1 MKGTITSG
9 RRIVLQILF
18 SVALAFSFY
27 IFGEWV
33 TRCLFDVH
41 TIDLF
46 WGITLRLALLVF
58 FILAIATGVVP
69 VTVNKYIL
77 LTLSIMCVII
87 VSFLIG
93 SYTIR
98 PYRTLLICIS
108 GVIGIGLPIIIV
120 RK

>member
-1 MKGTITSG
+1 
-9 RRIVLQILF
+9 
-18 SVALAFSFY
+18 
-27 IFGEWV
+27 
-33 TRCLFDVH
+33 
-41 TIDLF
+41 
-46 WGITLRLALLVF
+46 
-58 FILAIATGVVP
+58 
-69 VTVNKYIL
+69 